1 MHVLE
6 RGKTIAPKTLA
17 LMKAQDVAYLQM
29 QRSSDAT
36 RIEKA
41 KRNMHF
47 LMEDDEDEAP
57 QGLEG
62 GKAKAKGKRA
72 RDSDDD
78 DDEDSDDDEDDAPA
92 RKKTKGGAAGSA
104 IRSKHVIFVD
114 SPAAVQ
120 NFSAADYFQTTPSLV
135 KRKFNRLKTEQ
146 LAQGSVLLNDTRGQS
161 ASAAAAAAASGKS
174 SGAAA
179 ASSAPAVSAVQH
191 AAAQSK
197 AAIAASHLLAR
208 SDQSLLAS
216 YSELSSR
223 LDRKG
228 KIENALHKLQ
238 LEKLLAGKGR
248 RKKIVQT
255 EGKFGEVDEKKT
267 VYKWKMERK
276 K

>member
-1 MHVLE
+1 
-6 RGKTIAPKTLA
+6 
-17 LMKAQDVAYLQM
+17 MKAQDVAYLQM

-62 GKAKAKGKRA
+62 AKAKGKAKRA

-78 DDEDSDDDEDDAPA
+78 DSDDDEDDAPA
-92 RKKTKGGAAGSA
+92 RKKTKGGAASSA

-120 NFSAADYFQTTPSLV
+120 NFSAAEYFQTTPALV

-161 ASAAAAAAASGKS
+161 ASAAAAASSSGKS
-174 SGAAA
+174 SSAA

-223 LDRKG
+223 LDRKD

-255 EGKFGEVDEKKT
+255 DGQFGEVDEKKT